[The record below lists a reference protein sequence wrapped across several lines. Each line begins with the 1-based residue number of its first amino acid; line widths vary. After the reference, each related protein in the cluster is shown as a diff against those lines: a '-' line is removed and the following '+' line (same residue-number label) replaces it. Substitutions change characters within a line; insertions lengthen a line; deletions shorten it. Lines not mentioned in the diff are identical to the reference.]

1 MEGEKRSF
9 STMLSRFA
17 IAKNDAVPV
26 VLQWL
31 ENHFEQCSDA
41 SIPKQDVY
49 REYCDFCHRHRIEPT
64 SASAFGRLVRLVF
77 PGTTS
82 RRLGARGANVTVY
95 NHFRRRESVPMAALV
110 SSQKPPPSTSRSSEL
125 PVDVDHTRLRGGG
138 KKADG
143 RTMNGIDPLYHG
155 GDAGTALLKPE
166 PECEGPRPSA
176 NETGSQD
183 LILNQ
188 GFVQQQHMETCTTG
202 SSLVDY
208 YDFAGDSGSNFLVKM
223 LKSEEN
229 GAELYDSLYRLLYG
243 SGRLINELP
252 PPDRKVGELP
262 PNNTPDSGQ
271 PSQKMRQD
279 GTSSNQEEKEQKPS
293 LWNTDTHLHL
303 MKLWETYRD
312 CYTHDLWL
320 LNPLHPGALE
330 DDNIRYIMC
339 TDEGAEERS
348 PLSLSIYWILYSGA
362 LMSKHTD
369 RAKEFYG
376 KAREHLGHIFDQ
388 SDSTIS
394 LVLLPMAY
402 HARFWAATEED
413 GVAKCAYYLTLAME
427 ICKRVGCLGS
437 SVYISCLQMYAWFC
451 MTDYKSATYEEK
463 LQEVK
468 KISHYP
474 ALPGFLQATAIPRNA
489 KTHVRI
495 PISHL
500 KMVEKMF
507 GVVGSIM
514 KGIFIFKSTS
524 NPSSEQLPSQPP
536 SSPSSPSPFSTKN
549 PSHKRKRSEEPRVL
563 SDAKIRHDQTPTKH
577 IRTQIPPSNA
587 SGEIHRIGSP
597 FSPNTTLQPLLL
609 PLNTMEQ
616 DLEAM
621 MKSDDPLPPNIY
633 MMFKLWVLG
642 ERAECYWCMGQPQEA
657 LTVALSFLEV
667 SKRSTKNLISHYV
680 SIQPILE
687 MVLDIF
693 LSICRFDYF
702 RELVDAILEPLD
714 QNIPHVAR
722 SKTRYLSALFAAS
735 PFFASSLDVDASP
748 PSSRPYLTLPES
760 KDENIRQ

>member
-26 VLQWL
+26 VLQWYELSNHKSFCIFLLLLSPETPSSFLFGYGRL

-262 PNNTPDSGQ
+262 PNNTPGAIA
-271 PSQKMRQD
+271 
-279 GTSSNQEEKEQKPS
+279 S
-293 LWNTDTHLHL
+293 L
-303 MKLWETYRD
+303 Y
-312 CYTHDLWL
+312 
-320 LNPLHPGALE
+320 
-330 DDNIRYIMC
+330 
-339 TDEGAEERS
+339 
-348 PLSLSIYWILYSGA
+348 
-362 LMSKHTD
+362 
-369 RAKEFYG
+369 
-376 KAREHLGHIFDQ
+376 
-388 SDSTIS
+388 
-394 LVLLPMAY
+394 
-402 HARFWAATEED
+402 
-413 GVAKCAYYLTLAME
+413 
-427 ICKRVGCLGS
+427 
-437 SVYISCLQMYAWFC
+437 
-451 MTDYKSATYEEK
+451 
-463 LQEVK
+463 
-468 KISHYP
+468 
-474 ALPGFLQATAIPRNA
+474 QAQR
-489 KTHVRI
+489 R
-495 PISHL
+495 
-500 KMVEKMF
+500 
-507 GVVGSIM
+507 
-514 KGIFIFKSTS
+514 
-524 NPSSEQLPSQPP
+524 
-536 SSPSSPSPFSTKN
+536 
-549 PSHKRKRSEEPRVL
+549 KRKFPT
-563 SDAKIRHDQTPTKH
+563 HPHFQTQANHP
-577 IRTQIPPSNA
+577 
-587 SGEIHRIGSP
+587 
-597 FSPNTTLQPLLL
+597 
-609 PLNTMEQ
+609 
-616 DLEAM
+616 
-621 MKSDDPLPPNIY
+621 
-633 MMFKLWVLG
+633 
-642 ERAECYWCMGQPQEA
+642 
-657 LTVALSFLEV
+657 
-667 SKRSTKNLISHYV
+667 KR
-680 SIQPILE
+680 
-687 MVLDIF
+687 
-693 LSICRFDYF
+693 
-702 RELVDAILEPLD
+702 
-714 QNIPHVAR
+714 
-722 SKTRYLSALFAAS
+722 
-735 PFFASSLDVDASP
+735 
-748 PSSRPYLTLPES
+748 
-760 KDENIRQ
+760 